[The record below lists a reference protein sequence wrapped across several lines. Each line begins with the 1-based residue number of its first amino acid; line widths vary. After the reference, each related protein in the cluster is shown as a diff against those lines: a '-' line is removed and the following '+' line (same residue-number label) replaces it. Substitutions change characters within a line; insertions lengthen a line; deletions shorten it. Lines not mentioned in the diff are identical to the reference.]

1 MTQALVHFLRRSI
14 ARKLTLTLVGFVAVT
29 MVVAGLYLNRA
40 LEAFALDTLEVRLAS
55 IGRLLH
61 DEARALVL
69 RRASPED
76 FHAFALRGSRPT
88 SSRVTVIAADGR
100 VLGDSEVAVD
110 DLPRVENHGSRPEVL
125 AAFAGGVGRDRRTSA
140 TIGAS
145 LLYVALPIVDDAK
158 VIGVIRIALPV
169 SAVTSSYARIHRVM
183 LLGGLVAL
191 AVAFGIGLFVARRVT
206 KPVVQMQAIARQMSE
221 GDFTVRAP
229 IRSPD
234 EIGALGRALNGL
246 AGRLREKIHDLGH
259 EQAKATAILD
269 GMIEGVIAVDG
280 RDVILLLNARARSM
294 FDLDAT
300 RGEGKPF
307 LEVVR
312 NTELHEVFREA
323 RAAGE
328 GSVSNRE
335 VRLMGPVNRR
345 VEVNAV
351 PLRLGGHEVGVVM
364 VLHDVTEL
372 RRLEQVR
379 TEFVANVSHELRT
392 PLTAIQGY
400 LETLLTGAL
409 EERENARR
417 FLEIVFRHTERL
429 GRLLNDLTDL
439 SNIELGRV
447 SLKLAPTRLDEA
459 VDAVLAIM
467 AAKAQSGKVA
477 LKSQLPGDLPA
488 VLADRDRLVQ
498 ILINLVDNAVK
509 YTPEGGR
516 VTVRVQE
523 PAEGHI
529 EIDVVDTGIGI
540 PPADLPR
547 ITERFYRVDK
557 ARSRELGGTGLGLAI
572 VKHLVFAHNG
582 LLRIESEP
590 GRGTTVRVWLGCAD
604 ASEVKPALE
613 GRGV

>member
-1 MTQALVHFLRRSI
+1 MIRGFIHFLRRSI
-14 ARKLTLTLVGFVAVT
+14 ARKLTLTLVGFVALTTVA
-29 MVVAGLYLNRA
+29 AGLYLNRA
-40 LEAFALDTLEVRLAS
+40 LEAFAVDTLEARLVS
-55 IGRLLH
+55 IDRLLH
-61 DEARALVL
+61 DEARVLVT
-69 RRASPED
+69 RGASPAEVR
-76 FHAFALRGSRPT
+76 AFALRGARPT
-88 SSRVTVIAADGR
+88 ASRVTVIAADGR

-110 DLPRVENHGSRPEVL
+110 DLPRVENHATRPEVH
-125 AAFAGGVGRDRRTSA
+125 AALAGGVGRDRRTSA
-140 TIGAS
+140 TVGTT
-145 LLYVALPIVDDAK
+145 LLYVALPIVDGGRT
-158 VIGVIRIALPV
+158 IGVIRVALPLA
-169 SAVTSSYARIHRVM
+169 AVTSSYAAIHRVM
-183 LLGGLVAL
+183 LAGGVVVLAL
-191 AVAFGIGLFVARRVT
+191 ALGIGLFVARRVT

-234 EIGALGRALNGL
+234 EIGSLGRALNGL
-246 AGRLREKIHDLGH
+246 AARLREKIHDLGH

-280 RDVILLLNARARSM
+280 RDVILLLNERARSM
-294 FDLDAT
+294 FGLDAT
-300 RGEGKPF
+300 RGERKPF
-307 LEVVR
+307 LEVIR
-312 NTELHEVFREA
+312 NTELHEVFRES
-323 RAAGE
+323 RTAGE
-328 GSVSNRE
+328 GSVSHRE
-335 VRLMGPVNRR
+335 LRLASPVERR
-345 VEVNAV
+345 VQVNAV
-351 PLRLGGHEVGVVM
+351 PLRLAADEVGVVM

-447 SLKLAPTRLDEA
+447 ALKLAPTRLEE
-459 VDAVLAIM
+459 VVEAVLAIM
-467 AAKAQSGKVA
+467 GSKAASGHVVLQSH
-477 LKSQLPGDLPA
+477 LSRDLPP

-498 ILINLVDNAVK
+498 IVINLVDNAVK

-516 VTVRVQE
+516 VTVQAQKLAGGQVE
-523 PAEGHI
+523 V
-529 EIDVVDTGIGI
+529 DVIDTGIGI

-572 VKHLVFAHNG
+572 VKHLVFAHG
-582 LLRIESEP
+582 GQLRIESEP
-590 GRGTTVRVWLGCAD
+590 GRGTTVRVTLPISG
-604 ASEVKPALE
+604 SPT
-613 GRGV
+613 

>member
-1 MTQALVHFLRRSI
+1 
-14 ARKLTLTLVGFVAVT
+14 
-29 MVVAGLYLNRA
+29 
-40 LEAFALDTLEVRLAS
+40 
-55 IGRLLH
+55 H
-61 DEARALVL
+61 DEARALVAQN
-69 RRASPED
+69 ASPAELR
-76 FHAFALRGSRPT
+76 AFTLRVSRPT
-88 SSRVTVIAADGR
+88 ASRISVIAADGR
-100 VLGDSEVAVD
+100 VLGDSDVAVD
-110 DLPRVENHGSRPEVL
+110 DLPRVENHATRPEVL
-125 AAFAGGVGRDRRTSA
+125 AALAGRVGRDRRASA
-140 TIGAS
+140 TVGAS
-145 LLYVALPIVDDAK
+145 LLYTALPIVDGTR
-158 VIGVIRIALPV
+158 VIGVIRVALPV
-169 SAVTSSYARIHRVM
+169 AAVTSSYAAIHRVM
-183 LLGGLVAL
+183 LAGGLVAL
-191 AVAFGIGLFVARRVT
+191 VVAFGIGLFVARRVT
-206 KPVVQMQAIARQMSE
+206 KPVVQMQAIAHQMSQ

-246 AGRLREKIHDLGH
+246 AARLREKIHDLGH

-280 RDVILLLNARARSM
+280 RDVILLLNERARAM
-294 FDLDAT
+294 FGLDAT

-307 LEVVR
+307 LEVIR
-312 NTELHEVFREA
+312 NAELHEAFRA
-323 RAAGE
+323 GRDAGE
-328 GSVSNRE
+328 SHVTNRE
-335 VRLMGPVNRR
+335 LRLASPVERR
-345 VEVNAV
+345 VQVNAV
-351 PLRLGGHEVGVVM
+351 PLRLGETEVGVVM

-409 EERENARR
+409 EEQENARR

-467 AAKAQSGKVA
+467 DTKAKSGKVGLESHLA
-477 LKSQLPGDLPA
+477 RDLPLA
-488 VLADRDRLVQ
+488 HADRDRLVQ

-523 PAEGHI
+523 PAGGGVEV
-529 EIDVVDTGIGI
+529 DVIDTGIGI

-572 VKHLVFAHNG
+572 VKHLVFAHG
-582 LLRIESEP
+582 GQLRIESEP
-590 GRGTTVRVWLGCAD
+590 GRGTTVRVWLSCAD
-604 ASEVKPALE
+604 AGE
-613 GRGV
+613 GRQPLGG